1 MSATVVD
8 SVVAMSNEST
18 GSDGIPGLA
27 GLAEL
32 TFASGL
38 PGFPDVRTFELSTL
52 GDEFLPFARLRSTS
66 HPGVG
71 FTVVAPGLLYPN
83 YSIEIDDEDQEALGV
98 SSPDDVVTM
107 VMVTVP
113 RPPGEPSANLL
124 GPLVVNRF
132 TGAAAQ
138 LVQHR
143 SSYRV
148 AEPLPA

>member
-1 MSATVVD
+1 MMSAK
-8 SVVAMSNEST
+8 SER
-18 GSDGIPGLA
+18 SDGIPGLA
-27 GLAEL
+27 GLSEL
-32 TFASGL
+32 TFASGI

-52 GDEFLPFARLRSTS
+52 GDDFLPFARLRSVS

-71 FTVVAPGLLYPN
+71 FTVVAPGLLYPD
-83 YSIEIDDEDQEALGV
+83 YSIEIDEEDQEALGV
-98 SSPDDVVTM
+98 RSPQDVLTM

-113 RPPGEPSANLL
+113 RPPGTPSVNLL
-124 GPLVVNRF
+124 GPIVVNRF